1 MLVFR
6 IAELKQAL
14 QESGLSA
21 APPKAKMQERLQR
34 HLKMVNEDASA
45 QAALY
50 ALTRRRIPGRL
61 LPMPSVHD
69 AVEAAARKCP
79 KIPQTSCLLNQEA
92 WDSLAGNGGGYDGH
106 RTGPG
111 YPGPEGSMPAGWA
124 KFRCVCSASREH
136 AGKSM
141 GLLAADP
148 SLRQCAGGCGA
159 FFHKKCM
166 GLKTRTCE
174 MCRLRAVD
182 PFWENVAE
190 PGLRVDVG
198 SAKLSREPYKG
209 EMWKTGAIGSAKRTF
224 RLTSN
229 QKSRL
234 ATGMSPRGL
243 ADSTGRQPLAVRL
256 RVACF
261 MLEDS
266 VVNRVHWPLGAELLV
281 NGYRL
286 SCYSRYSNQDLGPNG
301 RDACID
307 ISSYCRAG
315 ENSVQL
321 RATQENYRGK
331 FRDFVM
337 VVQMG
342 QPVSLEDLERKVRA
356 RCEPTRGPG
365 HADGV
370 ARAKKILG
378 VTGGGGDDDDVVAT
392 STIVPLRCPLSAQL
406 IQTPAR
412 SRTCSHLKVFDMH
425 SFLLMNLRSQK
436 WQCPF
441 CMGPAGVGDL
451 EVDFYLR
458 RVLNTLGNLQGG
470 DQVEEIEVRPSD
482 MAWRAYYGKHKGGG
496 KWVAVGEAPGPD
508 TLTPGGGGNPP
519 AAKPEPGGAPP
530 VGAAATA
537 EPSESSELSERE
549 EMRRAAAAARGLK
562 RPRPVPVIDLS
573 DSEEVE
579 EPPKGPSGPAGGGG
593 TSGRAT
599 MTEIS
604 TRGLQEAQRG
614 FPQAE
619 MVAATYTPSHMGRHV
634 QALEGLHEALNV
646 GLRALATQTPHNRQ
660 ATPLNL
666 PPRTAP
672 QPPLRTPAPVPRQGS
687 QVPPSGAA
695 PGSRP
700 QSAGRRGCNC
710 PTCQRAHAAP
720 AGAGTAS
727 NPLDL

>member
-92 WDSLAGNGGGYDGH
+92 WDSLAGNGLGLDAHG
-106 RTGPG
+106 TGPG
-111 YPGPEGSMPAGWA
+111 YSGPEGSMPAGWA
-124 KFRCVCSASREH
+124 KFRCVCSTSSAH

-190 PGLRVDVG
+190 PGLRVHVG

-209 EMWKTGAIGSAKRTF
+209 SFSGAIPSAKRTF
-224 RLTSN
+224 KLTSN

-234 ATGMSPRGL
+234 ATG
-243 ADSTGRQPLAVRL
+243 RQLLAVRL

-321 RATQENYRGK
+321 RATQECYMRGK
-331 FRDFVM
+331 LRDFVM

-342 QPVSLEDLERKVRA
+342 QPVSLEDLERRVRA

-412 SRTCSHLKVFDMH
+412 SRTCSHLKVFDMR

-458 RVLNTLGNLQGG
+458 RVMNTLGNLQGG

-496 KWVAVGEAPGPD
+496 KWVAVGEVPGPD
-508 TLTPGGGGNPP
+508 ILTPGGGANPP

-530 VGAAATA
+530 AGAAATA

-549 EMRRAAAAARGLK
+549 EMRQAAAAARGLK

-599 MTEIS
+599 TTEIS
-604 TRGLQEAQRG
+604 TRELQEAESVV
-614 FPQAE
+614 AE
-619 MVAATYTPSHMGRHV
+619 AERVVATYTPSHLGRLE
-634 QALEGLHEALNV
+634 ALGEALNV
-646 GLRALATQTPHNRQ
+646 DLRALATQTPHNRQ

-687 QVPPSGAA
+687 QVPSSGAA

-710 PTCQRAHAAP
+710 PTCQRAHAAR